1 MASKPREPGS
11 RIPASEHKSLVDW
24 SEEVEDEFDAE
35 AEKGKVKMPPM
46 TELLRDAQEVEQA
59 VEESSVK
66 PASSGKSKLSTPEA
80 RPSVK
85 ELDAPN
91 TFESDL
97 DELVNTPT
105 KKVPAPGTLLPK
117 VIPKGPVRIPSQ
129 SKQETT
135 DYEESFTSQQETAEI
150 RGQIESFDNRMKVLE
165 QQIRGMLSERE
176 QLPRHLDR
184 HRNEI
189 NTQLT
194 LMSDKLYTILESKKG
209 EDVARQTKI
218 DLTTVKEDSDEV
230 INRITTDLQSPP
242 TDSSVISKSAPIK
255 TKGKRVRLII

>member
-59 VEESSVK
+59 VEESSAK
-66 PASSGKSKLSTPEA
+66 PASPGRSKLSTPEA

-117 VIPKGPVRIPSQ
+117 VVPKGPVRIPSQ
-129 SKQETT
+129 SKQETNGL
-135 DYEESFTSQQETAEI
+135 
-150 RGQIESFDNRMKVLE
+150 R
-165 QQIRGMLSERE
+165 RE
-176 QLPRHLDR
+176 LHIAARDSRNPR
-184 HRNEI
+184 
-189 NTQLT
+189 
-194 LMSDKLYTILESKKG
+194 S
-209 EDVARQTKI
+209 
-218 DLTTVKEDSDEV
+218 
-230 INRITTDLQSPP
+230 NRIIRQSHEG
-242 TDSSVISKSAPIK
+242 A
-255 TKGKRVRLII
+255 